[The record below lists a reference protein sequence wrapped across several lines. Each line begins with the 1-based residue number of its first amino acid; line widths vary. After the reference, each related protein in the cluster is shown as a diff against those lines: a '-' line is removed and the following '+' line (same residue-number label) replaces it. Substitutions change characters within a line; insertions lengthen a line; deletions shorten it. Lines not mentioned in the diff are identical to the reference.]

1 MHTQHGQRT
10 YYIPRMCD
18 HALVLAAA
26 LRATGQPA
34 EVMPASDDES
44 LALGLTFCR
53 GRECSPCMMLCG
65 DLMRLAR
72 RPGFDPARSV
82 IFLATTTGSCRFGQY
97 TTLLRQLLDDLGM
110 GEALIVGPTANDS
123 YQGMG
128 DDPGTVRRLIW
139 EGAVAVDLLQK
150 TLHRRR
156 PYELQPGATDAAY
169 QRGLSAVVAATE
181 AGGGRALI
189 GAMERAGEGYAA
201 VAIDDATR
209 RPLIGIV
216 GEIYLRHNTFC
227 NLEIVRRVE
236 ALGGEVDLTTMIE
249 WLYYTNWG
257 HMDDSRILRQPLE
270 WARTWVTD
278 SYQRLLEH
286 RLARPVAPMLDHPCE
301 PPVGR
306 LMDSIRPYFSPD
318 LANECLL
325 SMGKTIAL
333 AREGVCGV
341 INVMPFGC
349 MPGTITAGM
358 APRIRADLAHLP
370 WLDIAF
376 DTQGGTNLTTRLEAF
391 VYQAAEFQ
399 RHGRRAG
406 LRDGPEPRSEPQ
418 EAGL

>member
-1 MHTQHGQRT
+1 MSTQRGQKI

-26 LRATGQPA
+26 LRASGQLA
-34 EVMPASDDES
+34 EVMPASDEQT
-44 LALGLTFCR
+44 LALGLEFCR
-53 GRECSPCMMLCG
+53 GRECSPCLMLSG
-65 DLMRLAR
+65 DLARLTR
-72 RPGFDPARSV
+72 QPGFDPARSV

-97 TTLLRQLLDDLGM
+97 TTLLRQILDQVGM
-110 GEALIVGPTANDS
+110 SETTIVGPTANDS

-150 TLHRRR
+150 ALHRRR
-156 PYELQPGATDAAY
+156 PYELQSGAVDAAY
-169 QRGLSAVVAATE
+169 QRSLAEVVAATE
-181 AGGGRALI
+181 AGGGRDLMR
-189 GAMERAGEGYAA
+189 AMERAGEAFAA
-201 VAIDDATR
+201 VELDDTTR

-216 GEIYLRHNTFC
+216 GEIYLRHNAFS
-227 NLEIVRRVE
+227 NLELVRRIE

-257 HMDDSRILRQPLE
+257 HLDDSRILRQPLE
-270 WARTWVTD
+270 WARTWATN

-286 RLARPVAPMLDHPCE
+286 QLARPLAHMLDHPTE
-301 PPVGR
+301 PPVSR

-325 SMGKTIAL
+325 SMGKTIEL
-333 AREGVCGV
+333 ARQGVCGV

-349 MPGTITAGM
+349 MPGTITAAM
-358 APRIRADLAHLP
+358 APRIRADLGHLP

-376 DTQGGTNLTTRLEAF
+376 DAQGGTNITTRLEAF
-391 VYQAAEFQ
+391 MYQATEFQ
-399 RHGRRAG
+399 RHVDHDCARS
-406 LRDGPEPRSEPQ
+406 DTEPCRLPD
-418 EAGL
+418 A

>member
-1 MHTQHGQRT
+1 MTTQAGRKT

-34 EVMPASDDES
+34 EVMAPSDDTT
-44 LALGLTFCR
+44 LALGLEFCR
-53 GRECSPCMMLCG
+53 GRECSPCMIIAG
-65 DLMRLAR
+65 DLVRLAR

-97 TTLLRQLLDDLGM
+97 TTLLRLILDQLGM
-110 GEALIVGPTANDS
+110 SEAAIVGPTANDS

-150 TLHRRR
+150 VLHRRR
-156 PYELQPGATDAAY
+156 PYELVPGASDAAY
-169 QRGLSAVVAATE
+169 QRCLADVAGATE
-181 AGGGRALI
+181 AGGGRRLRR
-189 GAMERAGEGYAA
+189 AMERAGEEFAA
-201 VAIDDATR
+201 VQLDDAAR
-209 RPLIGIV
+209 RPLVGVV
-216 GEIYLRHNTFC
+216 GEIYLRHNAFS

-236 ALGGEVDLTTMIE
+236 GLGGEVELTTMIE

-257 HMDDSRILRQPLE
+257 HLDDSRILGQPLE
-270 WARTWVTD
+270 LARTWATN
-278 SYQRLLEH
+278 SYQRLLER
-286 RLARPVAPMLDHPCE
+286 RLARPVAHLLDHPCE

-306 LMDSIRPYFSPD
+306 LMDAIRPYFSPD

-325 SMGKTIAL
+325 SMGKTIEL
-333 AREGVCGV
+333 AGQGVCGV

-358 APRIRADLAHLP
+358 APRIRADLAGLP

-376 DTQGGTNLTTRLEAF
+376 DAQGGTNITTRLEAF
-391 VYQAAEFQ
+391 MYQAAEFQ
-399 RHGRRAG
+399 RRGQRARG
-406 LRDGPEPRSEPQ
+406 VG
-418 EAGL
+418 AG